1 MYNTIYQTRQRLLD
15 ETARLAELKTE
26 LHCSDDEM
34 TSQWISEVIEWAAG
48 GKQDQIT
55 EISSESANRMF
66 YTQVVLKW
74 ILCIEQK

>member
-1 MYNTIYQTRQRLLD
+1 
-15 ETARLAELKTE
+15 
-26 LHCSDDEM
+26 M

-55 EISSESANRMF
+55 EISAERAHRMF

-74 ILCIEQK
+74 ILCVEQK